1 MIMAVTAIWDIKGRV
16 DKVISYA
23 TNPQKTDAS
32 AMQYAADLHAIETV
46 VEYTADEMKTEKCCF
61 VSGINCDPDQAAHQ
75 FVKSKKHWK
84 KEGGIVAFHG
94 YQSFRAGE
102 VDADTAHQIGVAL
115 AKELWGD
122 RFEVVVATHLNTDHY
137 HNHFVINSV
146 SLYDGYKYND
156 CKESYRRMRE
166 VSDRLCKEHNL
177 SVIKYPQGK
186 KKNYLEWSAEKN
198 GKPTYASM
206 VKADIDRAIL
216 ASTTMRDFNRVME
229 QMGYTFNRYGKHGQ
243 PLAHPSA
250 LPPGAKRGV
259 RLDRLGEDYTF
270 EGITN
275 RILQNMQKRV
285 PFPEAEKRSLG
296 RYRYKGSFRK
306 GRKATGLRALY
317 LYYCYKLKIIV
328 KRPGSVK
335 RIPASLREDI
345 VKLDRRIEETR
356 FLGKHQIETAA
367 DLSSRKQYAQT
378 QIQVLTHQRQ
388 ELRNTLKRVTQL
400 GDTEAIAETKAQI
413 SALTGELKQ
422 YRREVKL
429 CDSIAERSGLIKE
442 NLNAII
448 EQEKSDRREKNEHE
462 HSRRRGGTN
471 RQDVSQWR

>member
-23 TNPQKTDAS
+23 TNPQKTDVS
-32 AMQYAADLHAIETV
+32 AMQYAADLHAIERV

-186 KKNYLEWSAEKN
+186 KKNYLEWSAQRCVTLTGSWNKW
-198 GKPTYASM
+198 
-206 VKADIDRAIL
+206 DIPSIGT
-216 ASTTMRDFNRVME
+216 ASTASRWRI
-229 QMGYTFNRYGKHGQ
+229 
-243 PLAHPSA
+243 PLPCR
-250 LPPGAKRGV
+250 PVQKGAFV
-259 RLDRLGEDYTF
+259 WT
-270 EGITN
+270 
-275 RILQNMQKRV
+275 
-285 PFPEAEKRSLG
+285 
-296 RYRYKGSFRK
+296 
-306 GRKATGLRALY
+306 
-317 LYYCYKLKIIV
+317 
-328 KRPGSVK
+328 GSV
-335 RIPASLREDI
+335 RFTPSRELPTAFFKI
-345 VKLDRRIEETR
+345 CGSG
-356 FLGKHQIETAA
+356 FL
-367 DLSSRKQYAQT
+367 SRKQKNAVWEDT
-378 QIQVLTHQRQ
+378 DTRVLSERAGKPLAYGHYTSTIDSYSRKSQ
-388 ELRNTLKRVTQL
+388 
-400 GDTEAIAETKAQI
+400 
-413 SALTGELKQ
+413 S
-422 YRREVKL
+422 YRFP
-429 CDSIAERSGLIKE
+429 
-442 NLNAII
+442 
-448 EQEKSDRREKNEHE
+448 
-462 HSRRRGGTN
+462 
-471 RQDVSQWR
+471 DVR